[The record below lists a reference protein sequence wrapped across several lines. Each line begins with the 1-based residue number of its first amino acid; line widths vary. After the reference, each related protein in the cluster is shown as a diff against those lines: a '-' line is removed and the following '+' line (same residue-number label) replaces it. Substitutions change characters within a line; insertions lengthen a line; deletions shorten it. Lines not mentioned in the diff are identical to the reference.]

1 MTKNDMSFLRI
12 NKVTKISDRF
22 PFPFSIVQFTCKVN
36 KELNFFKIVVRM
48 SRMRT
53 FPHYL

>member
-1 MTKNDMSFLRI
+1 MTKNDISFLRI
-12 NKVTKISDRF
+12 NEVTKISDRF

-36 KELNFFKIVVRM
+36 KKLNFFKIVVRM